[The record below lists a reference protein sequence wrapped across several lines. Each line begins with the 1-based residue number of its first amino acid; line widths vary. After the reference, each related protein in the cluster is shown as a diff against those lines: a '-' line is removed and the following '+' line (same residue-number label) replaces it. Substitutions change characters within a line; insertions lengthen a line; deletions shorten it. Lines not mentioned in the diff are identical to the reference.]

1 LGAPTKNQPFIF
13 CFSFHVI
20 TTTPAGYLLVRRRRN
35 GYHLHSSFL
44 INNSLPTP
52 IMTNKREAKEG
63 DTVVSDAR
71 SEKKQKLDTTVLV
84 DTSTTPSDDDP
95 LKDLEA
101 VYQTASEAYKKDKSD
116 KDLRRAK
123 SAAKKA
129 RDAAVLTVSE
139 QDGGGQQLQSEEKQE
154 LATAVVVDVDVAVT
168 ETTSTTPSD
177 DDTVKGFEA
186 VYRKASEAFKKD
198 KSDKAFVELRR
209 AKNAVK
215 KARKEKLDPA
225 VVVAVVDTT
234 APSDDDAVKNLE
246 TVYRKALEDF
256 KKDKSDKD
264 LRRAKSAAK
273 KAWDAAVL
281 AAAQQKGGGQ
291 QLQCKDCSQ
300 MFVFSAGEQDFY
312 AETCGF
318 KSQPKRC
325 RNCNESH
332 KARIWDR
339 SKRDKKGKNM
349 CLEFSSKGECKWG
362 DSCKFS
368 HHGRDNPLS
377 LSRPKPDETENAKS
391 N

>member
-1 LGAPTKNQPFIF
+1 
-13 CFSFHVI
+13 
-20 TTTPAGYLLVRRRRN
+20 
-35 GYHLHSSFL
+35 
-44 INNSLPTP
+44 
-52 IMTNKREAKEG
+52 MTNKREAKEG

-215 KARKEKLDPA
+215 KARKE
-225 VVVAVVDTT
+225 
-234 APSDDDAVKNLE
+234 S
-246 TVYRKALEDF
+246 
-256 KKDKSDKD
+256 
-264 LRRAKSAAK
+264 
-273 KAWDAAVL
+273 
-281 AAAQQKGGGQ
+281 
-291 QLQCKDCSQ
+291 
-300 MFVFSAGEQDFY
+300 
-312 AETCGF
+312 
-318 KSQPKRC
+318 
-325 RNCNESH
+325 
-332 KARIWDR
+332 
-339 SKRDKKGKNM
+339 
-349 CLEFSSKGECKWG
+349 
-362 DSCKFS
+362 
-368 HHGRDNPLS
+368 
-377 LSRPKPDETENAKS
+377 
-391 N
+391 